1 MGGGIGKRLEI
12 FRFYLSCIMKFRSEM
27 VRRLGFSLKYL
38 TYKNQKTIQGRRK
51 NAEERDETIWQM
63 LAAVEAVRYMGV

>member
-1 MGGGIGKRLEI
+1 
-12 FRFYLSCIMKFRSEM
+12 MKFRSEM